1 MFWEESEFLDLLD
14 VMLSKDFDI
23 FGFVAFEVKQLIEK
37 RLLDFDELTDVD
49 FFIVLIRESLVDK
62 SV

>member
-1 MFWEESEFLDLLD
+1 LDLLD